1 MGSAFRRCD
10 YNSKKWMIDT
20 TITFEDGTRR
30 HLKRRGY
37 LTKSAAMADFDRV
50 VAEFKKQ
57 SGFNPSKTFF
67 NDLVELFLNFE
78 VNRVK
83 ESTFL
88 SKKTIFDRYIIP
100 FFENTKI
107 KNTFTISK
115 LNNFKNSIK
124 NLDLSVDRKNKI
136 LSHMKYLAKFC
147 YSRDFI
153 SEKDFKMVN
162 NVCERFPA
170 EIKAPAKYTVWSF
183 AQYQKFIKTFK
194 TNDKYRVFFQFM
206 FYSGLR
212 IGEALAI
219 LWKDLDVENQLI
231 HIYKSISNNTR
242 RGEAIITTTKN
253 ISANR
258 SIYLNEDMLKELL
271 DLKEAYGSDPER
283 FMFFGGKNPIGR
295 TTVRRVFNKHIKI
308 ANLPHLKIHEIRHT
322 NNTWLLNM
330 SNSRASAD
338 IVTKRLGRSS
348 LAVTLDNYYHTS
360 MEEEIEL
367 LDKFKIE

>member
-107 KNTFTISK
+107 KNACTISN

-124 NLDLSVDRKNKI
+124 N
-136 LSHMKYLAKFC
+136 
-147 YSRDFI
+147 
-153 SEKDFKMVN
+153 
-162 NVCERFPA
+162 
-170 EIKAPAKYTVWSF
+170 
-183 AQYQKFIKTFK
+183 
-194 TNDKYRVFFQFM
+194 
-206 FYSGLR
+206 
-212 IGEALAI
+212 
-219 LWKDLDVENQLI
+219 
-231 HIYKSISNNTR
+231 
-242 RGEAIITTTKN
+242 
-253 ISANR
+253 
-258 SIYLNEDMLKELL
+258 
-271 DLKEAYGSDPER
+271 
-283 FMFFGGKNPIGR
+283 
-295 TTVRRVFNKHIKI
+295 
-308 ANLPHLKIHEIRHT
+308 
-322 NNTWLLNM
+322 
-330 SNSRASAD
+330 
-338 IVTKRLGRSS
+338 
-348 LAVTLDNYYHTS
+348 
-360 MEEEIEL
+360 
-367 LDKFKIE
+367 

>member
-10 YNSKKWMIDT
+10 YNPKRWMIDT

-37 LTKSAAMADFDRV
+37 LTKSDAIADYDRV
-50 VAEFKKQ
+50 LEEFKKQ

-67 NDLVELFLNFE
+67 IDLVEVFLDYE
-78 VNRVK
+78 ANRVK

-88 SKKTIFDRYIIP
+88 SKKTIFDLYIIP
-100 FFENTKI
+100 FFDNIKI
-107 KNTFTISK
+107 KNAFTLSK
-115 LNNFKNSIK
+115 LNDFKKSIK
-124 NLDLSVDRKNKI
+124 ELDLSIDRKNKI
-136 LSHMKYLAKFC
+136 LAHMKYLARFG
-147 YSRDFI
+147 YSREFI
-153 SEKDFKMVN
+153 SERDFKMVN
-162 NVCERFPA
+162 NICEHFPA
-170 EIKAPAKYTVWSF
+170 EIKEPTKYTVWTF
-183 AQYQKFIKTFK
+183 EQYQKFINTFK
-194 TNDKYRVFFQFM
+194 NNDKYRVFFQFM

-219 LWKDLDVENQLI
+219 LWKDLDIDNQI
-231 HIYKSISNNTR
+231 INIYKSITNNTR
-242 RGEAIITTTKN
+242 NGKAVITSTKTT
-253 ISANR
+253 SANR
-258 SIYLNEDMLKELL
+258 SIYLNREMLEQLVE
-271 DLKEAYGSDPER
+271 LKEAYGGDPNT
-283 FMFFGGKNPIGR
+283 FMFFGSKNPIGR
-295 TTVRRVFNKHIKI
+295 STIRRVFNKHIKI

-322 NNTWLLNM
+322 NNTWLLNI

-338 IVTKRLGRSS
+338 IITKRLGRSS